1 MKKWEYITDYWF
13 YASQIQPYDY
23 YLNEKGREGW
33 ELVCIVKN
41 LHVFKREIPQPAE
54 QAGPRLFRRRVQ
66 IKRGSVI
73 HVFLEACHCGE
84 YSGNTGEFCGV
95 CGGAIP
101 GVDE

>member
-1 MKKWEYITDYWF
+1 MKLEYTAVEWSYEHHV
-13 YASQIQPYDY
+13 QPYLY
-23 YLNEKGREGW
+23 FLNEKGSEGW

-73 HVFLEACHCGE
+73 PVFLEACHCGE
-84 YSGNTGEFCGV
+84 YSGNTGEICGV